1 MSRHILSRVFLSLAT
16 VGALASHAW
25 AQSPYQIAAL
35 PAKSADTER
44 VLTFGPASFAVSGPK
59 EGQISVRA
67 TELDLEVKVVVER
80 DDASEW
86 VAKAA
91 VMLLLVGNK
100 HEPLPML
107 RGQEGGVGLR
117 SLTAWGTPRYE
128 LKVSDR
134 DRKRQVVAELSL
146 DEATDFLTAMRAM
159 APPREAPKVHSAV
172 DRPVVPRVGN
182 RAPHYPAILRNL
194 GVSGEVVVRVVVD
207 TTGRVAKGSFEVVR
221 ASDDRL
227 VRAVRDAVTTWR
239 FTPAELAGARVLQ
252 RIELPFVFAA
262 EQRD

>member
-1 MSRHILSRVFLSLAT
+1 MSRHILSHVLLSLAT
-16 VGALASHAW
+16 LGAIAPRAG
-25 AQSPYQIAAL
+25 AQSPYQIGTM
-35 PAKSADTER
+35 PAKPADTER
-44 VLTFGPASFAVSGPK
+44 VLTFGPASFGVSGPK
-59 EGQISVRA
+59 EGEIVVRA
-67 TELDLEVKVVVER
+67 TELDLQVKVLVQR
-80 DDASEW
+80 DAASEW

-100 HEPLPML
+100 AEPLPSL
-107 RGQEGGVGLR
+107 RGHEGSLGLR
-117 SLTAWGTPRYE
+117 ALTAWGTPRYE
-128 LKVSDR
+128 LKVSDK

-146 DEATDFLTAMRAM
+146 DEATDFLTALRAM
-159 APPREAPKVHSAV
+159 APPPEPPKVHSAV
-172 DRPVVPRVGN
+172 DRPVVPRSGN
-182 RAPHYPAILRNL
+182 RPPSYPAVLRGL

-239 FTPAELAGARVLQ
+239 FVPAELAGERVLQ

-262 EQRD
+262 EQRE